1 LVPYKYTYL
10 VYSLIFVVPWI
21 LFFFKRKDLRNEM
34 IFSSILIAVLSI
46 ATAYLWW
53 TVDWWRPETI
63 TGTIV
68 GIEDILLGFTTGG
81 IAAVAYEE
89 LFRRKLYKTKIK
101 NPKVEFLFILFLI
114 SILICL
120 LTWMFGLLSWVASSV
135 AMIIGIVVLFFLR
148 RDLTINALASGFF
161 LMLAT
166 LPAYFLVMIVS
177 PGWIERTWLFENL
190 TGKLFIGIPIEDVIF
205 YFLMGFLVGPMY
217 EVWMGDKLK
226 RI

>member
-1 LVPYKYTYL
+1 M
-10 VYSLIFVVPWI
+10 IPWI
-21 LFFFKRKDLRNEM
+21 LFFLKRKDLRNEM
-34 IFSSILIAVLSI
+34 IFSSVIIAVLSI
-46 ATAYLWW
+46 VTAYLWW

-63 TGTIV
+63 TRTIV

-81 IAAVAYEE
+81 ITAVAYEE
-89 LFRRKLYKTKIK
+89 LFRRRLYKAKIK
-101 NPKVEFLFILFLI
+101 NPKVEFTFILFLI
-114 SILICL
+114 LILICL
-120 LTWMFGLLSWVASSV
+120 LTWMFGLLSWIASSI
-135 AMIIGIVVLFFLR
+135 AMVIGIIVLFFIR
-148 RDLTINALASGFF
+148 KDLTINAIASGFF

-190 TGKLFIGIPIEDVIF
+190 TGELFIGIPIEDVIF

-226 RI
+226 RV